1 MTDPALNALDLIT
14 MDGLDRP
21 SYIED
26 LDEVLLR
33 NQERSLQE
41 LYDLHGTIGP
51 DPNYDEEG
59 NIIPQELWGP
69 DLSFNPLMSKTSLAK
84 IKNLFIGSPRKSA
97 LQTADILSKIER
109 KLTPKLATKV
119 AKGTS
124 LKTWSGKEV
133 PDTKTIFET
142 LTPTKFS
149 LFIENQTRK
158 SLLRKLS
165 TPEEYVRFKKT
176 YPDAGELFEYDDYTT
191 FLEMNLYPSKLQG
204 VDKYTPHISKKM
216 KKALGRYYPESGL
229 IAMNPS
235 SRELGLSGW
244 RSTLRHEL
252 KHHLDFELTGYGSD
266 DYERLKTVFDEGLKF
281 EVKEE
286 LFNWKLLQALG
297 GEVGKRTPGGVKRIR
312 YLKEPTETLARLT
325 EIRTKGTGQTI
336 STLLGKDIKALKQLE
351 SIYKPEFL
359 DELIRDYWAITP
371 IGLGF
376 EALDD
381 DVYKDLK

>member
-1 MTDPALNALDLIT
+1 M
-14 MDGLDRP
+14 RP
-21 SYIED
+21 
-26 LDEVLLR
+26 
-33 NQERSLQE
+33 
-41 LYDLHGTIGP
+41 
-51 DPNYDEEG
+51 
-59 NIIPQELWGP
+59 
-69 DLSFNPLMSKTSLAK
+69 
-84 IKNLFIGSPRKSA
+84 
-97 LQTADILSKIER
+97 
-109 KLTPKLATKV
+109 
-119 AKGTS
+119 
-124 LKTWSGKEV
+124 SGKE
-133 PDTKTIFET
+133 
-142 LTPTKFS
+142 
-149 LFIENQTRK
+149 
-158 SLLRKLS
+158 
-165 TPEEYVRFKKT
+165 
-176 YPDAGELFEYDDYTT
+176 G
-191 FLEMNLYPSKLQG
+191 
-204 VDKYTPHISKKM
+204 
-216 KKALGRYYPESGL
+216 
-229 IAMNPS
+229 
-235 SRELGLSGW
+235 GLSGW

-252 KHHLDFELTGYGSD
+252 KHDLDFKLTQYGND